1 MNMIRPVSDLRN
13 NFADIS
19 RTVHET
25 AQPVFLTKNGYGDM
39 VVLSMEA
46 FENLQF
52 DSEVYFKLQ
61 EAEKEADL
69 TEQRYSSKDVL
80 KAMKE
85 AIGENKVYKL
95 EYLPVARQ
103 DLIDIVLYISQELQ
117 NPDAANRLA
126 EKLIE
131 TAEKALIFPYGNPSY
146 HPIKPLRHEYRKAIV
161 QNYLMFYWI
170 DEEKKL
176 VTVVRVLYAKRN
188 YDQLLE

>member
-46 FENLQF
+46 VENLQF

-85 AIGENKVYKL
+85 AIGGKQGV
-95 EYLPVARQ
+95 
-103 DLIDIVLYISQELQ
+103 
-117 NPDAANRLA
+117 
-126 EKLIE
+126 
-131 TAEKALIFPYGNPSY
+131 
-146 HPIKPLRHEYRKAIV
+146 
-161 QNYLMFYWI
+161 
-170 DEEKKL
+170 
-176 VTVVRVLYAKRN
+176 
-188 YDQLLE
+188 